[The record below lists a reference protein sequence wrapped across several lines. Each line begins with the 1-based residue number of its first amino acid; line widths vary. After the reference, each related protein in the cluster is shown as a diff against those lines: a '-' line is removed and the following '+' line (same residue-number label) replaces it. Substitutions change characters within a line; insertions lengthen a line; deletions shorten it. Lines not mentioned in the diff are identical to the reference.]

1 MENKTRDSCQKI
13 NLVGQQ
19 WKLYNCM
26 NTDGVI
32 LVKSKRPTEIFFW
45 IWRMHVIEVL
55 REVWQKALDK
65 KGV

>member
-1 MENKTRDSCQKI
+1 
-13 NLVGQQ
+13 
-19 WKLYNCM
+19 M